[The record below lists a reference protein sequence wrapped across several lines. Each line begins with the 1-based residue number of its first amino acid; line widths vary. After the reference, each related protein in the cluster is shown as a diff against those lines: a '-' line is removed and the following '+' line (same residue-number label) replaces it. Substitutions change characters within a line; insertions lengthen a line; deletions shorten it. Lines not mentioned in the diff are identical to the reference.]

1 MNPPQV
7 YMCIKKKKEQQS
19 WERGSQKA
27 QLSKVIALKPDRKFS
42 QAFIIYRSRHME
54 MD

>member
-7 YMCIKKKKEQQS
+7 YMCIKKKKKNS
-19 WERGSQKA
+19 SRERGSQKA
-27 QLSKVIALKPDRKFS
+27 QLSKVIAFKPDKKFS
-42 QAFIIYRSRHME
+42 QAFIIYRSLRME